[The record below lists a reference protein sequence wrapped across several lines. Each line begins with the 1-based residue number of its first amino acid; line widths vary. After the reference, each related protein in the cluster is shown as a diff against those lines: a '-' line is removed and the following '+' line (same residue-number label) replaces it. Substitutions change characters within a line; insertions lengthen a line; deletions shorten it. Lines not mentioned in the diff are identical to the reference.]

1 MNSYPNDN
9 LEDKKFFSLDSF
21 SSKAIPLF
29 VLFFRLASNAFP
41 DISSV
46 GRRLD

>member
-9 LEDKKFFSLDSF
+9 LEDKQFFSLDSF

-29 VLFFRLASNAFP
+29 ILFFRLASNAFP
-41 DISSV
+41 DIS
-46 GRRLD
+46 